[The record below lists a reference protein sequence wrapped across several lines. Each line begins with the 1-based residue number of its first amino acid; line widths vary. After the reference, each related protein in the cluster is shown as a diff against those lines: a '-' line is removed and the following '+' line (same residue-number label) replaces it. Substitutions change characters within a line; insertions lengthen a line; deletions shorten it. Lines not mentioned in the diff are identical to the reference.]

1 MDWQEVVGRK
11 AILVAGAQERVR
23 MGVQEF
29 MIKAEVTMIKAED
42 LFIGAWVSVGEKPVE
57 VRMVSRRKIGY
68 HRDGDKTRLVYAR
81 LADVEPL
88 MVEQVEFGIDEWI
101 VNGVVRIKTGKIWR
115 WGVEAGVRS
124 GVRIENVY
132 EECFI
137 VDTFCGVHELQ
148 RILKIMS
155 RL

>member
-1 MDWQEVVGRK
+1 
-11 AILVAGAQERVR
+11 
-23 MGVQEF
+23 
-29 MIKAEVTMIKAED
+29 MIKAED

-88 MVEQVEFGIDEWI
+88 KVEKVEFGIDEWR
-101 VNGVVRIKTGKIWR
+101 VNGEVRIKICGSILN
-115 WGVEAGVRS
+115 
-124 GVRIENVY
+124 IEVTVGD
-132 EECFI
+132 EESSVCNIFGERLALN
-137 VDTFCGVHELQ
+137 TNYVHEMQ
-148 RILKIMS
+148 RVLKTIS